1 MGCFRSAVQ
10 YLTAVL
16 TLGQSCM
23 IFFSMC
29 GLKTNGPESLA
40 VAISVVSEHL
50 PRFKPTQASTC
61 LRRRDSTLLC
71 FCNDKMYVSE
81 YLILHDSVSLF
92 PLISDQT
99 PLLLRN
105 VSFVRDNRKYSVIE
119 TDGSSAPSFSALSAD
134 TEAPVSC
141 HINVG
146 YLSN

>member
-1 MGCFRSAVQ
+1 
-10 YLTAVL
+10 
-16 TLGQSCM
+16 
-23 IFFSMC
+23 
-29 GLKTNGPESLA
+29 
-40 VAISVVSEHL
+40 
-50 PRFKPTQASTC
+50 
-61 LRRRDSTLLC
+61 
-71 FCNDKMYVSE
+71 MYVSE

-119 TDGSSAPSFSALSAD
+119 TDGSSAPSFIALSAD